1 MGTVFNNRQYN
12 TSFVT
17 EKTFNAIANNQM
29 FIIVGQAGSLDLVR
43 SLGYQ
48 TFSSIIDESYDTILD
63 NEQRLAMVT
72 KEILRFISRPIDKVR
87 EDYIKVKDIIEHNR
101 DLLYK
106 QTLDNRLQ
114 TLLDQYE

>member
-1 MGTVFNNRQYN
+1 
-12 TSFVT
+12 
-17 EKTFNAIANNQM
+17 M

-48 TFSSIIDESYDTILD
+48 TFSSIIDESYDAVLD

-72 KEILRFISRPIDKVR
+72 KEILRFISRPIEEIR
-87 EDYIKVKDIIEHNR
+87 EDYIKVKDIIQHNR
-101 DLLYK
+101 DLIYK
-106 QTLDNRLQ
+106 QRFDDRLQ